1 MFQEAY
7 EIARAF
13 TQPVIYLWKTV
24 GGVCRG
30 GIGSCV
36 VINDE
41 GWVLTAAH
49 IVTEATN
56 LAKADHD
63 ARAWESSRDAL
74 KADTSISAKERGRR
88 FAALGTPKPQMVR
101 RAAIR
106 WGHNAS
112 TLRDIAVGK
121 LDPFDPSWV
130 TQYPIFKDPTKSFQA
145 GASLCKLGFPF
156 MEIKPTFDEAA
167 GTFDIPPGERMLTF
181 FPIDGIFTRELVVAP
196 QSATQPYPLKFVETS
211 TPGLKGQSGG
221 PTFDTKGSIWA
232 IQARTAHHPLDFS
245 PEIKDG
251 GKVQKEHQFL
261 NVGWGVHVETVLGLL
276 QQVGV
281 KHTISAY

>member
-7 EIARAF
+7 EIASAF

-24 GGVCRG
+24 AGVCRG

-36 VINDE
+36 VINDD

-49 IVTEATN
+49 IVTEAAN

-63 ARAWESSRDAL
+63 ARAWEASRDAL
-74 KADTSISAKERGRR
+74 KADASISAKERGRR
-88 FAALGTPKPQMVR
+88 FAALGTPKAQMVR
-101 RAAIR
+101 RAAVR
-106 WGHNAS
+106 WGHHAS
-112 TLRDIAVGK
+112 TLRDVTVINDVDIAVGK

-130 TQYPIFKDPTKSFQA
+130 TQYPIFKDPTKSFLP

-156 MEIKPTFDEAA
+156 MEIKPTFDEAT
-167 GTFDIPPGERMLTF
+167 GIFDIPPDARN
-181 FPIDGIFTRELVVAP
+181 
-196 QSATQPYPLKFVETS
+196 PLKFVETS

-251 GKVQKEHQFL
+251 GKIQKEHQFL

-281 KHTISAY
+281 KHAVSAY